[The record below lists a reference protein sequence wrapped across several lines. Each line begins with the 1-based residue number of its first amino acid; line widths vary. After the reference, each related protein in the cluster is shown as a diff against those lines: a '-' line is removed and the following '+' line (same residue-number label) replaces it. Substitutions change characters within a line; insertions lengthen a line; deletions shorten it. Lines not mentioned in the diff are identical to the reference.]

1 MKQIKTKDWKRETLY
16 VGIDLHKRKWVVTV
30 RTFDL
35 ELKTFTTIADKNILL
50 KSLHNGWFG
59 ARFKA
64 VYEAGCFGYHL
75 AEFLN
80 QNSIKTS
87 IVSPQKIPVEPGN
100 HVKTDPKD
108 SRKLARELSKGDLIG
123 IYCPSKQAQ
132 LDRALMRKR
141 NQIVKR
147 KVQIQLQIRAIL
159 TFYGINANF
168 PMSGQWS
175 KEFLKELKSILFD
188 HQFFDK
194 AFKQTIEEYEY
205 ENQKLKEIN
214 KMIIELSKTER
225 FKKLVTLLCTVPGI
239 ATLTAMVLILEL
251 VEIRRF
257 SNADKL
263 SSYLGLT
270 PSEHSSGEKVRRGHL
285 TGMGNSKLRNIL
297 IEASWVAIRK
307 DLALLEKFNRV
318 RRGKSKTRAI
328 VSVAKSMA
336 ARIRRVWLT
345 GEPYVLGVVQ

>member
-1 MKQIKTKDWKRETLY
+1 
-16 VGIDLHKRKWVVTV
+16 
-30 RTFDL
+30 
-35 ELKTFTTIADKNILL
+35 
-50 KSLHNGWFG
+50 
-59 ARFKA
+59 
-64 VYEAGCFGYHL
+64 
-75 AEFLN
+75 
-80 QNSIKTS
+80 
-87 IVSPQKIPVEPGN
+87 
-100 HVKTDPKD
+100 
-108 SRKLARELSKGDLIG
+108 
-123 IYCPSKQAQ
+123 
-132 LDRALMRKR
+132 
-141 NQIVKR
+141 
-147 KVQIQLQIRAIL
+147 
-159 TFYGINANF
+159 
-168 PMSGQWS
+168 MSGQWS
-175 KEFLKELKSILFD
+175 KEFLKELKDISYD
-188 HQFFDK
+188 HPFFDE

-214 KMIIELSKTER
+214 KIIMELSKTER
-225 FKKLVTLLCTVPGI
+225 FQKLVTLLCTVPGI

-257 SNADKL
+257 SSADKL

-270 PSEHSSGEKVRRGHL
+270 PSEHSSGEKIRRGHL

-328 VSVAKSMA
+328 VSVAKSMS